1 MFSADYKICHECGY
15 VMEPCKVSETFRPY
29 GREEIKINGIK
40 AYRCIGCGEIIY
52 SDKEVRK
59 MESFVK
65 GFCAGRKQIEKY
77 RKTEVSY
84 L

>member
-1 MFSADYKICHECGY
+1 MFSADYKICHECGS
-15 VMEPCKVSETFRPY
+15 VMEPCKVSEMFRPY

-40 AYRCIGCGEIIY
+40 ACRCIGCGEIIY

-65 GFCAGRKQIEKY
+65 GFCDGRKQIEKN
-77 RKTEVSY
+77 RKNEVSY

>member
-1 MFSADYKICHECGY
+1 MFSADYNICHECGS
-15 VMEPCKVSETFRPY
+15 VMDPCKVSETFRPY

-40 AYRCIGCGEIIY
+40 AYRCICCGEVVY
-52 SDKEVRK
+52 PDREFRK
-59 MESFVK
+59 AESFVK

>member
-1 MFSADYKICHECGY
+1 MFSVDYRICQECGS
-15 VMEPCKVSETFRPY
+15 VMEPCEVSETFRLHGRDEIRLY
-29 GREEIKINGIK
+29 GLK
-40 AYRCIGCGEIIY
+40 AYCCINCGEIVY

-65 GFCAGRKQIEKY
+65 GFCAGRKQIEKN
-77 RKTEVSY
+77 RKNEVSY